1 MCAPM
6 SPRNCGNLFYRH
18 KQKGGVVAG
27 LYIHWP
33 FCLAKCPYCDFNSH
47 RSNNLDQP
55 RWRTALRTEL
65 RSMAQRFPGSP
76 LTSVFFGG
84 GTPSLMDPA
93 TVAALLDDAEQLWG
107 FSDDVEIT
115 LEANPTS
122 SELKKFKDFKEA
134 GINRLSLG
142 MQALQDEALQRLGRQ
157 HSVAEARQAYTMAT
171 TVFPRVS
178 ADFIYARA
186 GQTLQMWDD
195 ELTEILNMG
204 GQHISLYH
212 LTLEDGTPLTRHPPA
227 DLPDEDTVAAM
238 FTLTRQRLAAA
249 GLPAYEVSN
258 HAVNG
263 MESRH
268 NLLYWQ
274 GGDYIGIG
282 PGAHGRWGGYALEQS
297 RSPYKWL
304 EQVEQKGDGG
314 IRQERLTVMDRA
326 LEVAMMGLRL
336 TDGIKKDDFQN
347 VTGIPLDHVLSTAG
361 LQQCCEDGLVRN
373 DPERLFL
380 TEAGW
385 LMLNSITLAILNF
398 DPQN

>member
-1 MCAPM
+1 M
-6 SPRNCGNLFYRH
+6 
-18 KQKGGVVAG
+18 AG

-47 RSNNLDQP
+47 RSSSLDQP
-55 RWRTALRTEL
+55 RWRAALRTEL
-65 RSMAQRFPGSP
+65 RSVAQRFPGSP

-93 TVAALLDDAEQLWG
+93 TVAALLDDAEQFWG

-122 SELKKFKDFKEA
+122 SELKKFKDFKAA
-134 GINRLSLG
+134 GVNRLSLG
-142 MQALQDEALQRLGRQ
+142 IQALQDEALQRLGRQ

-171 TVFPRVS
+171 AVFPRVS

-195 ELTEILNMG
+195 ELIEILNMG

-212 LTLEDGTPLTRHPPA
+212 LTLEDGTPLTRNPPA

-238 FTLTRQRLAAA
+238 FSLTRQRLAAA

-282 PGAHGRWGGYALEQS
+282 PGAHGRWDGYALEQT
-297 RSPYKWL
+297 RSPQKWL
-304 EQVEQKGDGG
+304 EQVEQDGHG
-314 IRQERLTVMDRA
+314 TARRDRLTVVDRA

-336 TDGIKKDDFQN
+336 TDGIQKDEFQR
-347 VTGIPLDHVLSTAG
+347 VTGISLEQVLSPEG
-361 LQQCCEDGLVRN
+361 LRQCCEDSLVT
-373 DPERLFL
+373 DTPERLCVS
-380 TEAGW
+380 ESGW
-385 LMLNSITLAILNF
+385 LLLNSLTLALLNF
-398 DPQN
+398 DAAN

>member
-1 MCAPM
+1 M
-6 SPRNCGNLFYRH
+6 
-18 KQKGGVVAG
+18 AG

-47 RSNNLDQP
+47 RSSSLDQL
-55 RWRTALRTEL
+55 RWRAALRAEL
-65 RSMAQRFPGSP
+65 RSMAQRFSSPP

-93 TVAALLDDAEQLWG
+93 TVAVLLEDAEQLWG

-122 SELKKFKDFKEA
+122 SELKKFKAFRSA
-134 GINRLSLG
+134 GVNRLSLG
-142 MQALQDEALQRLGRQ
+142 IQALQDEALRRLGRQ
-157 HSVAEARQAYTMAT
+157 HSVAEARQAYSIAT

-178 ADFIYARA
+178 ADFIYGRA

-212 LTLEDGTPLTRHPPA
+212 LTLEEGTPLTRNPPA
-227 DLPDEDTVAAM
+227 DLPDEDTVATM

-282 PGAHGRWGGYALEQS
+282 PGAHGRCSGYALEQT
-297 RSPYKWL
+297 RNPQTWL
-304 EQVEQKGDGG
+304 EQVEQDGHG
-314 IRQERLTVMDRA
+314 TACHDRLTVMDRA

-336 TDGIKKDDFQN
+336 TDGIQKDEFQR
-347 VTGIPLDHVLSTAG
+347 VTGISLEQVLSPEG
-361 LQQCCEDGLVRN
+361 LRQCGADGLVT
-373 DPERLFL
+373 DTPERLCL
-380 TEAGW
+380 SESGW
-385 LMLNSITLAILNF
+385 LLLNSITLALLNF
-398 DPQN
+398 DVTN